1 LLVLPGKVHW
11 RACHFELEAQRNCKE
26 LPWKGIMVIILV
38 IVFTILGIE
47 LLLQWGYSSLPAI
60 LVVKSV
66 ITKIQGMSLLLGV
79 FKRMHP

>member
-1 LLVLPGKVHW
+1 
-11 RACHFELEAQRNCKE
+11 
-26 LPWKGIMVIILV
+26 MVIILV